1 MIRVGRI
8 GTNYVTLEGDGLKP
22 EEQTSQASHL
32 SIHDNGFAIRINVPG
47 LGIDCEEGLTR
58 EQVIPKLEHMVEDA
72 RLDLKVDEDSINEA
86 IKYLVGFARKNHE
99 HFRKLVPSL

>member
-8 GTNYVTLEGDGLKP
+8 GTNYVVLEGSTLKP
-22 EEQTSQASHL
+22 EAVTQQASHL
-32 SIHDNGFAIRINVPG
+32 SIHDSGFAIRLNA
-47 LGIDCEEGLTR
+47 LKAGIDNETNLTR
-58 EQVIPKLEHMVEDA
+58 ENVIPTLEHMLFDA
-72 RLDLKVDEDSINEA
+72 DCDEKVDEDSINEA